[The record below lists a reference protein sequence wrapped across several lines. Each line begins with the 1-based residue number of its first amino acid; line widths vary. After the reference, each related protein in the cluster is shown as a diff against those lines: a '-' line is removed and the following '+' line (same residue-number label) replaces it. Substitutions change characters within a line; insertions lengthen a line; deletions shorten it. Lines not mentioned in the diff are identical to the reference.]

1 MRRTGF
7 MASILKKA
15 ALDFLRFTVRV
26 YKGLD
31 RNYCFDMSAELGFY
45 FLYSLFPFFIFLM
58 AILGYLPIPVTP
70 EEVLSTLKMFLPGY
84 LFTLAGQSIMDII
97 FRPRHWLAL
106 GTLMLTLWPVS
117 LAVSSLMT
125 SLNRI
130 YGVKETR
137 PFWMRKSICLLLI
150 AAFVGVLLT
159 AFVLLVLG
167 PATKDWLISRI
178 GLSRIFTVL
187 FDSSRWFIA
196 VAAMFFTI
204 EIIFSLGPCI
214 KKRFTIVSW
223 GSFVTL
229 AGWFVLSEAFG
240 IYFQNAPSYNLFY
253 GTAGG
258 IVGLMTWLY
267 LMGLMILVGA
277 QVNYELEK

>member
-1 MRRTGF
+1 MISRF
-7 MASILKKA
+7 KKA
-15 ALDFLRFTVRV
+15 TLDFLRFAVRV
-26 YKGLD
+26 YNGLG

-70 EEVLSTLKMFLPGY
+70 EEVLSTMRMFLPEY

-106 GTLMLTLWPVS
+106 GTLALALWPAS
-117 LAVSSLMT
+117 LAVSSLMA

-137 PFWMRKSICLLLI
+137 SLWMRKGISLLLTG
-150 AAFVGVLLT
+150 AFVGVLLI
-159 AFVLLVLG
+159 AFVLLVVG
-167 PATKDWLISRI
+167 PAIKDWLIART
-178 GLSRIFTVL
+178 GLYEL
-187 FDSSRWFIA
+187 FNMLFGASRWLIA
-196 VAAMFFTI
+196 VAAMFFTV
-204 EIIFSLGPCI
+204 EIIFSVGPCI
-214 KKRFTIVSW
+214 KKRFTFVSW

-240 IYFQNAPSYNLFY
+240 LYFQNAPSYNLFY

-258 IVGLMTWLY
+258 IIGLMTWLY

-277 QVNYELEK
+277 QVNYELEN